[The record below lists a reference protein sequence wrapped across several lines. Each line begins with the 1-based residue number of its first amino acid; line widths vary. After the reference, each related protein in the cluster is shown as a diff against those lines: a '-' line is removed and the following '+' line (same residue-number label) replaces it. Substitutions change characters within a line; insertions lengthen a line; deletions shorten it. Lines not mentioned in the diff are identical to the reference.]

1 MKNSYSKEC
10 TLGSAKPYPYQGEGG
25 NNQNIYYWYIVRH
38 FYIDAALFYTY
49 YTIHN
54 QGYMYIY
61 PEKDIPPL
69 LKTYTPPPPPSNCP
83 FFLRFLS
90 SCNRGVPTKPRF
102 IYQVVNCIE
111 NLKYL

>member
-69 LKTYTPPPPPSNCP
+69 LKTYTPPPS
-83 FFLRFLS
+83 
-90 SCNRGVPTKPRF
+90 K
-102 IYQVVNCIE
+102 
-111 NLKYL
+111 